1 MASSAPDVV
10 KANEV
15 KAVAMQDGDL
25 TVEEAEVMT
34 EILMELGEDKVD
46 EEAVAEVSKLAKEA
60 SESVSPELV
69 QTLGT
74 LMDPLTAPVDMKE
87 LKVLKEMTDDIKRDP
102 SMTTLNKVS
111 NVLRQEGSDLTMQD
125 REYAI
130 EPSMNC
136 KESSNALTWLQPNI
150 LEVKGPPSTEFFGR
164 VSSGLPKLSPS
175 NTGGGSR
182 KDPSMLRHLRF
193 QQRPKRKRNT
203 NPPHRLTYGGK
214 FKQTITKHQ
223 SKDTSSEEES

>member
-1 MASSAPDVV
+1 MLLGMPGAEKFGLIIDCNQKTLTFPNGKRMSYHGVTCRTSKCNPQQVTNNRIRVEPVLLQSPKLQTVLLPGQEIELRPHTGNLPD
-10 KANEV
+10 
-15 KAVAMQDGDL
+15 G
-25 TVEEAEVMT
+25 
-34 EILMELGEDKVD
+34 
-46 EEAVAEVSKLAKEA
+46 
-60 SESVSPELV
+60 
-69 QTLGT
+69 
-74 LMDPLTAPVDMKE
+74 
-87 LKVLKEMTDDIKRDP
+87 
-102 SMTTLNKVS
+102 
-111 NVLRQEGSDLTMQD
+111 
-125 REYAI
+125 EYAI

-136 KESSNALTWLQPNI
+136 KASSNALTWLQPNI

-203 NPPHRLTYGGK
+203 NPPHRLTYARK

>member
-1 MASSAPDVV
+1 MFNSAESRPSTPS
-10 KANEV
+10 
-15 KAVAMQDGDL
+15 DGTNDQ
-25 TVEEAEVMT
+25 
-34 EILMELGEDKVD
+34 KHR
-46 EEAVAEVSKLAKEA
+46 
-60 SESVSPELV
+60 PETTP
-69 QTLGT
+69 TLH
-74 LMDPLTAPVDMKE
+74 LPNNLRR
-87 LKVLKEMTDDIKRDP
+87 RDP
-102 SMTTLNKVS
+102 CFVNDPVPSHHLQGAPTTRNNRIRVEP
-111 NVLRQEGSDLTMQD
+111 VLLQSPNLQTVLLPGQEIELRPHAGNLPDG
-125 REYAI
+125 EYAI

-214 FKQTITKHQ
+214 FKQTISKHQ